1 MLWCRHGLT
10 SSFTPS
16 NPVPATEPSRAQRAV
31 QVIAKEGTNR
41 APEQVEAKKKRPQ
54 ARPPEPARLPRRARS
69 QKKKRRT
76 IGEALWGDSME
87 GEDAEAP
94 SVEEARKSLRE
105 QEATKAHYSLD
116 LRLTPAEF
124 WRYRHMPV
132 GSVFLCWVH

>member
-41 APEQVEAKKKRPQ
+41 APEQAEAKKKRPQ

-105 QEATKAHYSLD
+105 QEATRKQLKPTTAWTYD
-116 LRLTPAEF
+116 
-124 WRYRHMPV
+124 
-132 GSVFLCWVH
+132 